1 MQKAQNNGHQLAS
14 IAAMM
19 YLVNLLLLP
28 GIALGALIWMRSR
41 YAASS
46 PPLAVYHL
54 RLAINASL
62 IAILIIAGGSA
73 VLWLLFSHS
82 ATGISMVLL
91 YAITSHT
98 FCVLWGIFCLARAMS
113 GKYVGKHG

>member
-1 MQKAQNNGHQLAS
+1 MQTANKTGQKLAS
-14 IAAMM
+14 IAALM

-28 GIALGALIWMRSR
+28 GIALGGLIWMRSR
-41 YAASS
+41 YAGNS

-98 FCVLWGIFCLARAMS
+98 FCVLWGIFCLAKAMS
-113 GKYVGKHG
+113 GKYLSNHP